1 MPTTQGDTSDA
12 QTTTATARV
21 ASSVMRVTDVDRS
34 ARFYCDVF
42 GCHVSLREPDAA
54 LLLAPDGFQIYL
66 YARGPSKRRIA
77 GPTGVQYLMWST
89 DSEAELERITQRLLA
104 HDPATYSHT
113 ENDVTFVEGC
123 DPDHGRVIVAYPG
136 PSMHPRQ
143 LIAPRFRGH

>member
-1 MPTTQGDTSDA
+1 MPETRCDPSDT
-12 QTTTATARV
+12 QTTSATTRV

-42 GCHVSLREPDAA
+42 GCEISLREPDAA

-66 YARGPSKRRIA
+66 YARDTSRRRVA

-89 DSEAELERITQRLLA
+89 ESEAELERITSRMLA